1 MSKRTPTFGYEDNVQ
16 ISKREIAE
24 TQLVEAISLFLSGNY
39 VCAITLAGAAEEIFA
54 RLVNAQGA
62 TSAVESSFE
71 VIQTI
76 REKIGLEAVGEKP
89 KKTIFNEWNAARNE
103 LKHYDK
109 DAVDKI
115 TINLFDEACWMIRRA
130 LANAMKIEVQISNAV
145 DFENWIIININL

>member
-89 KKTIFNEWNAARNE
+89 KKTIFNDSSVRLN
-103 LKHYDK
+103 
-109 DAVDKI
+109 
-115 TINLFDEACWMIRRA
+115 
-130 LANAMKIEVQISNAV
+130 
-145 DFENWIIININL
+145 